1 MDGRNNENI
10 RLKKL
15 IKKSGGKFK
24 KQKHIHKNKYEA
36 YSQAGEG
43 YFEREFLSDNLLNH
57 DYFGVDK
64 SKKQGFLSVSSR
76 NSESSITSLK
86 YDLKKDIYGNG
97 LDRPYS
103 VTFRKSSRVHKKNI
117 DDFFDLAAV
126 GNKEKA
132 ELNAI
137 KRLIEPLIEKL
148 GKKD

>member
-36 YSQAGEG
+36 YSQVGGSYSESESL
-43 YFEREFLSDNLLNH
+43 YDHLLNH
-57 DYFGVDK
+57 DYFGIDK

>member
-1 MDGRNNENI
+1 MIFKGGVFSIFMSRKNNENI
-10 RLKKL
+10 KPKKP
-15 IKKSGGKFK
+15 IEKSGGKSK
-24 KQKHIHKNKYEA
+24 KQKHIPKNKYEA
-36 YSQAGEG
+36 YSQVGGSYSESESL
-43 YFEREFLSDNLLNH
+43 YDHLLNH
-57 DYFGVDK
+57 DYFGIDK

-137 KRLIEPLIEKL
+137 K
-148 GKKD
+148 G